1 MAVGSITVDTS
12 LRAHGDSITMSSGQV
27 GKLLFYGV
35 TANST
40 NSVLTVVD
48 NTVTSGA
55 EIVLSIKGASDN
67 GSIGTTLGCTTS
79 TDTVTSAMVPIY
91 LDDSVSLRL
100 NGALAS
106 TGDMCLVSYMRVE

>member
-27 GKLLFYGV
+27 AKLLFYGV
-35 TANST
+35 TENST
-40 NSVLTVVD
+40 NSVLTVIDDV
-48 NTVTSGA
+48 VTPGA
-55 EIVLSIKGASDN
+55 ELVLATKGTGNN
-67 GSIGTTLGCTTS
+67 GSIGATLGS
-79 TDTVTSAMVPIY
+79 LAQSDTITSAMVPIY

-106 TGDMCLVSYMRVE
+106 TGDMCLVNYVRVE